1 MRART
6 SRRKS
11 QVTSPKSKVWTPSF
25 EIGLWDPGRKS
36 RRSGPAPSRRIEQH
50 PILTFENRG
59 SVGFFFEGRAMAGR
73 QGETIAA
80 ALAANGVRLFRHAE
94 KTGRPRGFFCAVGKC
109 ASCLMVVDGQP
120 KTMVCME
127 PLREGVKVE
136 RQSGRGKL
144 A

>member
-1 MRART
+1 MRARI
-6 SRRKS
+6 SR
-11 QVTSPKSKVWTPSF
+11 PKAEGQRTKDKVL
-25 EIGLWDPGRKS
+25 G
-36 RRSGPAPSRRIEQH
+36 RRIVRH
-50 PILTFENRG
+50 PILTFDDRG
-59 SVGFFFEGRAMAGR
+59 PVNFLFEGRPMTGR

-80 ALAANGVRLFRHAE
+80 ALAANGIRLFRHAE

-120 KTMVCME
+120 NTMVCME

-144 A
+144 P

>member
-6 SRRKS
+6 SR
-11 QVTSPKSKVWTPSF
+11 PKA
-25 EIGLWDPGRKS
+25 EGRRTKDKAL
-36 RRSGPAPSRRIEQH
+36 GRRIKHH
-50 PILTFENRG
+50 PILAFEARG
-59 SVGFFFEGRAMAGR
+59 PVGFYFEGRAMEGR

-94 KTGRPRGFFCAVGKC
+94 KSGRPRGFFCAVGKC

-120 KTMVCME
+120 NTMVCTE

-136 RQSGRGKL
+136 RQRGRGKL
-144 A
+144 PKDRPAK

>member
-6 SRRKS
+6 SR
-11 QVTSPKSKVWTPSF
+11 PKDEGLRTKDKVL
-25 EIGLWDPGRKS
+25 G
-36 RRSGPAPSRRIEQH
+36 RRIAQH
-50 PILTFENRG
+50 PILTFEDRG
-59 SVGFFFEGRAMAGR
+59 PVNFLFEGRPMTGR

-80 ALAANGVRLFRHAE
+80 ALAANGIRLFRHAE

-120 KTMVCME
+120 NTMVCME

-136 RQSGRGKL
+136 RQRGRGKL
-144 A
+144 S